1 MSAAITPSL
10 LQGPPLSFS
19 TKVAVQ
25 VTVVHPQTRT
35 SRDLDAYAIRQEL
48 DRLLTSPGFVRNA
61 RMSQF
66 LRFLVERQ
74 LEGRDDELK
83 ESVIAVEVFG
93 RRPDYDPKQDSIVRT
108 EAARL
113 RARLVEY
120 YSAEGR
126 SNPIRIEVPKG
137 AYVPTCRLREIPHV
151 VPAEAGPT
159 RGVPR
164 PRRRWLWGVVA
175 CASIAVVIAGWS
187 TLLYSR
193 RPIAIAVLPLQNLAA
208 DSSGDYFVDALTDE
222 IIHDLSVIDGLTVR
236 SHTSSLAFKGQPH
249 NVREAGSQLRADY
262 LVGGSVLRAD
272 DRLRI
277 DVRVIRVGDD
287 IPLWSGRFDRK
298 LADVFAIQDEI
309 ALGVVNNL
317 RLKLGRGKRRYETSV
332 EAYDLYLSGRAI
344 ILERHGNTNLAAI
357 QRFVQAIAK
366 DPSFAPAYA
375 ALASAYAIQSA
386 QFPVNHSTDELPNMR
401 AAAEKAI
408 ALDPLLAEAHAA
420 LGLVDAREGRW
431 AQAEQSFRRA
441 IELDRNRSQTY
452 SDFAMWVLG
461 ASGRTGEAVETM
473 RLAEANDPLS
483 SEVQLDLGWMLASL
497 GRYDEAGRHCDRM
510 LPDDSLKA
518 QCVARVRVGQGKIAE
533 AVKILEDDPYTAT
546 NPQGRGFLGYAYARA
561 GQREKAERMA
571 SNSKF
576 ANEQA
581 LIYAGLGDRDK
592 TFDALQRMTSVGPQ
606 RVARYIAFPEMAPL
620 REDPRMRVLRKNV
633 GLP

>member
-1 MSAAITPSL
+1 MTA
-10 LQGPPLSFS
+10 
-19 TKVAVQ
+19 
-25 VTVVHPQTRT
+25 
-35 SRDLDAYAIRQEL
+35 RDLDPHAIRQEL
-48 DRLLTSPGFVRNA
+48 DRLLASPGFVRNA

-66 LRFLVERQ
+66 LRFLVERH
-74 LEGRDDELK
+74 LERKDDELK
-83 ESVIAVEVFG
+83 ESVIGVEVFG

-113 RARLVEY
+113 RARLVRY
-120 YSAEGR
+120 YSGEGR
-126 SNPIRIEVPKG
+126 SNAIRIDVPKG
-137 AYVPTCRLREIPHV
+137 GYIPACRLREIPLA

-159 RGVPR
+159 QAMPHT
-164 PRRRWLWGVVA
+164 RRWLWGAIV
-175 CASIAVVIAGWS
+175 CASIVLITTGWW
-187 TLLYSR
+187 TLQYPR
-193 RPIAIAVLPLQNLAA
+193 GPIAIAVLPLQNLAA
-208 DSSGDYFVDALTDE
+208 DSSGDYFVDSLTDE
-222 IIHDLSVIDGLTVR
+222 IIHDLSLIDGLTVR
-236 SHTSSLAFKGQPH
+236 SHTSSLAFKGQPR
-249 NVREAGSQLRADY
+249 NVREAGRQLQADY
-262 LVGGSVLRAD
+262 LVEGSVLRAD

-277 DVRVIRVGDD
+277 DVRVVRVRDD
-287 IPLWSGRFDRK
+287 FPLWSGRFDRK

-317 RLKLGRGKRRYETSV
+317 RLKLGRGRRRYETSV
-332 EAYDLYLSGRAI
+332 DAYDLYLSGLAI
-344 ILERHGNTNLAAI
+344 LLGRRGNNNLAAI
-357 QRFVQAIAK
+357 ERFEQAVAK

-375 ALASAYAIQSA
+375 AMGSAYAIQSA
-386 QFPVNHSTDELPNMR
+386 QFPVNHSADELPKMR

-431 AQAEQSFRRA
+431 EQAERSFRRA

-461 ASGRTGEAVETM
+461 ASGRSSEAVETM

-483 SEVQLDLGWMLASL
+483 SEVQLNLGWMLMSL

-510 LPDDSLKA
+510 APDDSLKA
-518 QCVARVRVGQGKIAE
+518 QCLARVRVGQGKIAE

-546 NPQGRGFLGYAYARA
+546 NPQGRGFLGYVYART

-571 SNSKF
+571 SGSKF

-581 LIYAGLGDRDK
+581 LIYAGLGDKDK

-606 RVARYIAFPEMAPL
+606 RVSRYMAFPEMALL
-620 REDPRMRVLRKNV
+620 REDPRMSALRKNV

>member
-1 MSAAITPSL
+1 MLMTA
-10 LQGPPLSFS
+10 
-19 TKVAVQ
+19 
-25 VTVVHPQTRT
+25 
-35 SRDLDAYAIRQEL
+35 RDLDPHAIRQAL
-48 DRLLTSPGFVRNA
+48 DRVLTSPGFVRNA

-66 LRFLVERQ
+66 LRFLVERH

-120 YSAEGR
+120 DSGEGR
-126 SNPIRIEVPKG
+126 SNPIRIDVPKG
-137 AYVPTCRLREIPHV
+137 GYIPACRLRDISHA

-159 RGVPR
+159 RAVPR
-164 PRRRWLWGVVA
+164 TRRRWLWGVVA
-175 CASIAVVIAGWS
+175 ACASIALLTIGWW
-187 TLLYSR
+187 TLQDPR
-193 RPIAIAVLPLQNLAA
+193 GPIAIAVLPLQNLAA

-249 NVREAGSQLRADY
+249 NVREAGSQLQADY
-262 LVGGSVLRAD
+262 LVEGSVLRAD
-272 DRLRI
+272 DRLRV
-277 DVRVIRVGDD
+277 DVRVVRVRDD
-287 IPLWSGRFDRK
+287 FPLWSGRFDRK
-298 LADVFAIQDEI
+298 VTDVFAIQDDI

-317 RLKLGRGKRRYETSV
+317 RLKLGRGRRRDETSV
-332 EAYDLYLSGRAI
+332 DAYDLYLSGRAI
-344 ILERHGNTNLAAI
+344 IIGRHGNDNLAAI
-357 QRFVQAIAK
+357 ERFEQAVAK

-375 ALASAYAIQSA
+375 ALGSAYAIQSA
-386 QFPVNHSTDELPNMR
+386 QFPVNHSPDELPKMR

-431 AQAEQSFRRA
+431 EQAERSFRRA

-452 SDFAMWVLG
+452 SDLAMWVLG

-483 SEVQLDLGWMLASL
+483 SEVQLNLGWMLMSL

-510 LPDDSLKA
+510 VPDDSLKA
-518 QCVARVRVGQGKIAE
+518 QCLARVRVGQGKFAE
-533 AVKILEDDPYTAT
+533 AAKILEDDPYTAT
-546 NPQGRGFLGYAYARA
+546 NPQGRGFLGYMYARA